1 MRFRNVVQAVM
12 CAAVIY
18 SGIIIAPVR
27 GSARSAMVAVTTAA
41 QLTPA
46 QRLEVLRSRLEA
58 LRRTLNSAIAGLN
71 SKDPRTTTG
80 TTGAP
85 DDAHA
90 RLSGLEKE
98 VGSVLSEV
106 NDLRGKQERAE
117 RYDQSL
123 IAKLETSVADLETR
137 VQAGMRA
144 TITERSA
151 ADASAGESK
160 KKKKKGLFGRV
171 FGGGDDKYDEL
182 IGTVAPGRDRE
193 LFQDAVKEARDDNY
207 ETARALFNVIITTYP
222 DSVFLP
228 LAKLAIAD
236 TFYLEGTTSALIQ
249 AAQAYQ
255 DWLTFFP
262 TDPLA
267 DNVML
272 KMAEVEMR
280 KMGLPDR
287 DVSSARKAEQ
297 RLKVLLQQFPK
308 TSLRPDAERR
318 LIEVQNNL
326 ATHNMLVAN
335 HYFDR
340 YLQGKAPNPKG
351 AQSRLR
357 EIVEKYPNYDYMDRV
372 LFRLAQTY
380 VFEEEPDEA
389 AKYFQQLVRNYPNSE
404 FVDKAREQLTAIGAA
419 APEPDPARLNFAPPP
434 EPGVL
439 GKLKQEVMGTTPVTI
454 DKNGILIGTSS
465 KGGDLMEEALKR
477 GDGTV
482 PDSAPGGGR
491 TAPARDVTPTVTRP
505 VTPPQKSTPTL
516 QPTQPGPPKSGSDPS
531 KAPATQPTTPATPP
545 PAASGARP

>member
-1 MRFRNVVQAVM
+1 M
-12 CAAVIY
+12 
-18 SGIIIAPVR
+18 
-27 GSARSAMVAVTTAA
+27 
-41 QLTPA
+41 
-46 QRLEVLRSRLEA
+46 RSRLET

-71 SKDPRTTTG
+71 SKDTG
-80 TTGAP
+80 TKDDAAP
-85 DDAHA
+85 DDARA

-98 VGSVLSEV
+98 VNSVLSDV

-117 RYDQSL
+117 RYDQSE
-123 IAKLETSVADLETR
+123 IGKLETAVTDLETR

-144 TITERSA
+144 TIGERSA
-151 ADASAGESK
+151 ADLSSSEAK
-160 KKKKKGLFGRV
+160 KKKKKGLLGRIFG
-171 FGGGDDKYDEL
+171 GGGDDKYDEL
-182 IGTVAPGRDRE
+182 IGTVAPGRDRQ

-222 DSVFLP
+222 DSAFLP

-272 KMAEVEMR
+272 KIAEVEMR

-287 DVSSARKAEQ
+287 DVSPARKAEQ

-308 TSLRPDAERR
+308 TSLRPDAEVR
-318 LIEVQNNL
+318 LREVQNNL

-335 HYFDR
+335 HYFNR

-357 EIVEKYPNYDYMDRV
+357 EIVEKYPNYDHMDRA
-372 LFRLAQTY
+372 LFQLAQTY

-389 AKYFQQLVRNYPNSE
+389 AKYFQLLVRNYPNSE
-404 FVDKAREQLTAIGAA
+404 LVDKAREQLTAIGA
-419 APEPDPARLNFAPPP
+419 PTPDPDPSRINYEPPP
-434 EPGVL
+434 EPGML
-439 GKLKQEVMGTTPVTI
+439 GRLKQEVLGTTPVTV
-454 DKNGILIGTSS
+454 DKNGILISTSS
-465 KGGDLMEEALKR
+465 KGGDLMDEALKR

-482 PDSAPGGGR
+482 PDSTPADR
-491 TAPARDVTPTVTRP
+491 TPPARIITPAPVSRPAAQTPQNAPTV
-505 VTPPQKSTPTL
+505 

-531 KAPATQPTTPATPP
+531 RPPATQPTTPATPP
-545 PAASGARP
+545 PTSGARP

>member
-1 MRFRNVVQAVM
+1 MRFRNVVQFVL
-12 CAAVIY
+12 CAALLCG
-18 SGIIIAPVR
+18 GI
-27 GSARSAMVAVTTAA
+27 SVASVVFAA
-41 QLTPA
+41 VQVTPA
-46 QRLEVLRSRLEA
+46 QRIEVMRSRLET

-71 SKDPRTTTG
+71 ARDSDAKGG
-80 TTGAP
+80 TAEE
-85 DDAHA
+85 ARA
-90 RLSGLEKE
+90 RLNGLEKE
-98 VGSVLSEV
+98 VGSVLSEL
-106 NDLRGKQERAE
+106 NDVRGKQERAE
-117 RYDQSL
+117 RYDPSL
-123 IAKLETSVADLETR
+123 LDKLETSVTDLETR

-144 TITERSA
+144 TIGERSA
-151 ADASAGESK
+151 ANASTPESK
-160 KKKKKGLFGRV
+160 KKKGKGFLGLGRIFG
-171 FGGGDDKYDEL
+171 GGGDDKYDEL
-182 IGTVAPGRDRE
+182 IGTVAPGRDRQ

-207 ETARALFNVIITTYP
+207 ETARSLFGVIINTYP

-272 KMAEVEMR
+272 KIAEVEMR

-287 DVSSARKAEQ
+287 DISPARKAEQ

-308 TSLRPDAERR
+308 TSLRPEAERR

-326 ATHNMLVAN
+326 AAHNMLVAN

-380 VFEEEPDEA
+380 IFEEEPDEA
-389 AKYFQQLVRNYPNSE
+389 AKYLAQLVRNYPNSE
-404 FVDKAREQLTAIGAA
+404 YVEKAREQLTTIGAPT
-419 APEPDPARLNFAPPP
+419 PEPDPKRLNFMPPP
-434 EPGVL
+434 EPGML
-439 GKLKQEVMGTTPVTI
+439 SKLKQEVVGTTPMTI
-454 DKNGILIGTSS
+454 DKNGILISTSS
-465 KGGDLMEEALKR
+465 KGGDLMEEVLKR

-482 PDSAPGGGR
+482 PDTTPASRTPPARIVTPLPTPSAP
-491 TAPARDVTPTVTRP
+491 PKNTPTV
-505 VTPPQKSTPTL
+505 
-516 QPTQPGPPKSGSDPS
+516 QPTQPGAPKSGSDPS
-531 KAPATQPTTPATPP
+531 RPPATQPTTPATPP
-545 PAASGARP
+545 PASGARP